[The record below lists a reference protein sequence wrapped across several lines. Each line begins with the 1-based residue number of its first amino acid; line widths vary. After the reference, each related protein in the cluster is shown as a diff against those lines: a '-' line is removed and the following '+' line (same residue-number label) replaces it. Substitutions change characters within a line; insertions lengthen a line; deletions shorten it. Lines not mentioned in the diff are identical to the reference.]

1 LQATVAEVI
10 TDRGAEALEE
20 FVDPDDEELP
30 DLEPAEPAEP
40 RWKKPRDQWE
50 WEEEPRSFN
59 SKAQAI
65 FPEAN
70 HSRFKT
76 MSPTDLFDLM
86 FDDSLLTLIA
96 TKSNEYSMTKFG
108 TQASITAEDIKVFL
122 AILLLSSYNKVTDY
136 KLYWANS
143 EDTENRMIKTAMAR
157 DRLLI
162 IKRCFHLGEDTEF
175 QTDRCVFFTFK
186 ICYFCLYNRSQKRGN
201 IFLVNK
207 KYLAEMFRELH
218 VIEGIFC
225 SIPRVQ

>member
-1 LQATVAEVI
+1 MAEVI
-10 TDRGAEALEE
+10 TDRGAQALEE

-30 DLEPAEPAEP
+30 DLEPAEP

-70 HSRFKT
+70 HTRFKT

-136 KLYWANS
+136 KLYWVNS

-157 DRLLI
+157 DRFLI
-162 IKRCFHLGEDTEF
+162 IKRCFHLGDDTEF

-186 ICYFCLYNRSQKRGN
+186 ICL
-201 IFLVNK
+201 FL
-207 KYLAEMFRELH
+207 LEH
-218 VIEGIFC
+218 
-225 SIPRVQ
+225 